1 MSENLYNSEI
11 RGKTSPALMKVPK
24 NVRQIGQV
32 NDVKKIYVEDYV
44 MSYIKKLGTKKDSSS
59 ELVVLL
65 GQFVRIN
72 NCQCIFISGAIE
84 IKNVLY
90 DDNLLFTNEVWTNIY
105 DTIKQYFSNVEI
117 VGWSIIRAGLPLNV
131 DERIRKVHVDNFAGQ
146 DKTLLLYDSLER
158 EEVFYVFEGNVLV
171 RQDGYYIFY
180 DKNAE
185 MQDYI
190 TALRGEEKQEHLKF
204 TTARPV
210 SGKPEGLNEQVVPIV
225 KKKSGLMYGI
235 GAAAAV
241 VVLVIS
247 AATLNGYDSNS
258 KNPQD
263 SMGVVSDNVQGQE
276 VNSGEV
282 LTTDEASLPVET
294 AQGKLET
301 INNNEN
307 DNDEEVVESTEK
319 APVKKNEE
327 KESNK
332 VPNKSAD
339 KKESAEKKSEPEAEP
354 KPDKKE
360 TSSKQ
365 DSSEVS
371 TSKNYYVVKKG
382 DTLISIAVKLYD
394 NKGYVSEIKE
404 LNNIEDSDKITVGQK
419 LLLP

>member
-339 KKESAEKKSEPEAEP
+339 KK
-354 KPDKKE
+354 
-360 TSSKQ
+360 
-365 DSSEVS
+365 
-371 TSKNYYVVKKG
+371 
-382 DTLISIAVKLYD
+382 
-394 NKGYVSEIKE
+394 
-404 LNNIEDSDKITVGQK
+404 
-419 LLLP
+419 